1 MESITTTIISVTA
14 LIAAL
19 GTLIATV
26 IKAKKEIENTLPRK
40 IQKQCSI
47 DMEITD
53 KMEAL
58 KEFVQADRVQIYD
71 FHNGGHYANGRSAL
85 KTSCTFEVV
94 RAGIKSHQKEL
105 QAVPLSCIPSF
116 IRTLL
121 NKQQIKISN
130 LEDIKMSMPA
140 TYGLKKEQEI
150 GSFFDII
157 LNNKNGD
164 PIGFLALQFSKTDCV
179 NFSNNE
185 MNEILKLKF
194 FIEENLEKMVSK
206 K

>member
-1 MESITTTIISVTA
+1 M
-14 LIAAL
+14 
-19 GTLIATV
+19 
-26 IKAKKEIENTLPRK
+26 
-40 IQKQCSI
+40 
-47 DMEITD
+47 
-53 KMEAL
+53 
-58 KEFVQADRVQIYD
+58 
-71 FHNGGHYANGRSAL
+71 
-85 KTSCTFEVV
+85 V

-121 NKQQIKISN
+121 NEKQMKVSN

-140 TYGLKKEQEI
+140 TYGLKKGQEI

-179 NFSNNE
+179 NFSNDE